1 MEAIDVAMEL
11 EVVVDDEMMEAGN
24 GHNDEPSAEV
34 RRSPSRRRS
43 GI

>member
-24 GHNDEPSAEV
+24 GVDDE
-34 RRSPSRRRS
+34 
-43 GI
+43 G

>member
-24 GHNDEPSAEV
+24 EVDDE
-34 RRSPSRRRS
+34 
-43 GI
+43 G